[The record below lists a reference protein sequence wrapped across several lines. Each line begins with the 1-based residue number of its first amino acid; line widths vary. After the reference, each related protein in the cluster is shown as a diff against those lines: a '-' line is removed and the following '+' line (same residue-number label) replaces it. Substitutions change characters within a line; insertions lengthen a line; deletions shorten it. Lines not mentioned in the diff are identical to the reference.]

1 MDTPAETVATQAP
14 THPDTLTEA
23 QVDAAVSAFGML
35 ADRTRLRILWVL
47 RDGSETD
54 VSTLAEQAGVSP
66 TIASQH
72 LAKLRMTGLV
82 ATRKIGRHV
91 HYRLRT
97 GHVRRLLTEALF
109 QADHQVSGHPDHL

>member
-1 MDTPAETVATQAP
+1 MDTPAETTTTQGPA
-14 THPDTLTEA
+14 HPDVLTEA
-23 QVDAAVSAFGML
+23 QVDAAVSAFAML
-35 ADRTRLRILWVL
+35 ADPTRVRILWVL
-47 RDGSETD
+47 RDGGETD
-54 VSTLAEQAGVSP
+54 VTTLAEQAGVNP

-82 ATRKIGRHV
+82 ATRKTGRHV

-109 QADHQVSGHPDHL
+109 QADHQVSGHPDHS